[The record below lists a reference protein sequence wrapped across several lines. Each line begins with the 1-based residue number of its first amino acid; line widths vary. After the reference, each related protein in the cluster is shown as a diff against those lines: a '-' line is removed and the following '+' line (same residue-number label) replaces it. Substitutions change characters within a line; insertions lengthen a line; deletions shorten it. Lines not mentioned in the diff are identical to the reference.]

1 MLHKDLDSNYILVK
15 TRLISVSDAVMTI
28 ILYKNVMLQK
38 CIICVRKEVWSYPDF
53 WSL

>member
-28 ILYKNVMLQK
+28 ILYKNCYATEMYYLCEK
-38 CIICVRKEVWSYPDF
+38 RGLKLS
-53 WSL
+53 